1 MTFTVKV
8 SGTSGLRAGRAGW
21 QAAAREWTKSV
32 EALVERELQAKAPV
46 SPKHGGALRKSIRSR
61 SAVGA
66 SRAEIVFTASDVAR
80 FVIDGTRPHEIRP
93 KTAKALFWEGA
104 DHPVAVVHHP
114 GTRPND
120 FVRRAIEPLRPE
132 IQAALSR
139 ALAAAL
145 KP

>member
-1 MTFTVKV
+1 M
-8 SGTSGLRAGRAGW
+8 
-21 QAAAREWTKSV
+21 
-32 EALVERELQAKAPV
+32 
-46 SPKHGGALRKSIRSR
+46 
-61 SAVGA
+61 GA
-66 SRAEIVFTASDVAR
+66 SHAEIVFTASDIAR

-104 DHPVAVVHHP
+104 DHPVAIVHHP

-120 FVRRAIEPLRPE
+120 FVKRAIDPLRPA
-132 IQAALSR
+132 IQDALNE